1 MVQIKIY
8 PARNG
13 DAFLIKAEGGHR
25 GAVLIDGGY
34 APTFEQY
41 ILPDLVELAAA
52 GYALDLVV
60 ATHVDA
66 DHVSGLLPLFK
77 ANGSAQSPK
86 IIPIRR
92 VLHNSLRSLN
102 QQTAKPAAI
111 DPGDDALLGEIHR
124 RGYPAPGPH
133 DGQEISARQGST
145 LAALLKLGAYM
156 WNEGDGRPSVCS
168 EASPAFSIN
177 SENSV
182 TIIGPPPARLMKLR
196 SWWTSEI
203 RRFGFVGALDANDR
217 LDDAFELLCAREQPD
232 RVIMPSPI
240 AFTEASELRDCYAM
254 DDSITNGSSISL
266 ILESAGTR
274 TLMLGDSWAEDIVT
288 ALQRTRSGS
297 APLIFDVI
305 KVSHHGSLRN
315 TSPALLELVDAP
327 VFVISSNGEGHNH
340 PDFPVL
346 KAIVDRPAAFSR
358 EMIFNYSTP
367 ASQRLRVYSSASG
380 TGFTVRE
387 NFTGWLPVGRVPS
400 P

>member
-1 MVQIKIY
+1 MIKT
-8 PARNG
+8 
-13 DAFLIKAEGGHR
+13 EGAQR
-25 GAVLIDGGY
+25 SAVLIDGGY
-34 APTFEQY
+34 APTFGQY

-52 GYALDLVV
+52 GYVLDLVV

-102 QQTAKPAAI
+102 QEKVKPAAI

-124 RGYPAPGPH
+124 RGYPAPGPRG
-133 DGQEISARQGST
+133 GQEISARQGST
-145 LAALLKLGAYM
+145 LAALLKSGAYM
-156 WNEGDGRPSVCS
+156 WNEGDGRPSVSC
-168 EASPAFSIN
+168 ETSPAFSIN
-177 SENSV
+177 GENSI
-182 TIIGPPPARLMKLR
+182 TIIGPPQARLLKLR

-203 RRFGFVGALDANDR
+203 RRFGFVGVLDANDR
-217 LDDAFELLCAREQPD
+217 LDDAFELLCAREQSD
-232 RVIMPSPI
+232 VVVAPSPI
-240 AFTEASELRDCYAM
+240 AFTESSELQECYAI

-274 TLMLGDSWAEDIVT
+274 TLMLGDSWATDAVT
-288 ALQRTRSGS
+288 ALQRIRSGS
-297 APLIFDVI
+297 APLIFDAI
-305 KVSHHGSLRN
+305 KVSHHGSLHN

-327 VFVISSNGEGHNH
+327 VFLISSNGEGHNH

-367 ASQRLRVYSSASG
+367 ASQRLRAYSSASG
-380 TGFTVRE
+380 AAFTVRE
-387 NFTGWLPVGRVPS
+387 NFASWLPVGRGSS